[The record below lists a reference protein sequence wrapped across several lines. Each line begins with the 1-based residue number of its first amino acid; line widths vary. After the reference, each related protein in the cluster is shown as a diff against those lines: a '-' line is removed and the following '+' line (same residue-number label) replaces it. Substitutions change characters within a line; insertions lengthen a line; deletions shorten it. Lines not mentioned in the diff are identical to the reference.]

1 MKKLKFL
8 IPFASLLILAA
19 CGPKSEGTDAEVS
32 EAKEVEEVS
41 SAATEYT
48 INTEAS
54 NVSWIGSKPVGKHTG
69 FIPVTAG
76 NIKVEEGSIVGGTVT
91 IDVMGIYSQDL
102 SEDSTMHAKLIG
114 HLKSPDFFAAEE
126 FPTAEFVVTSVEE
139 YSTDEV
145 IEDKEE
151 IEFEYK
157 PASASEHIVES
168 PTHKITGNLTMR
180 GTTLS
185 VSFPAN
191 VSMTDG
197 TISAKAKFNID
208 RTRWGLKYG
217 EEASISEKAKD
228 KFIYN
233 TVNVGFDITA
243 STSAI

>member
-8 IPFASLLILAA
+8 IPFASLLFLAS

-41 SAATEYT
+41 AAATEYAV
-48 INTEAS
+48 NTES
-54 NVSWIGSKPVGKHTG
+54 SKVTWIGSKPVGKHNG

-76 NIKVEEGSIVGGTVT
+76 NIKVEDGTIVGGAIT
-91 IDVMGIYSQDL
+91 ISVNDIKCEDL
-102 SEDSTMHAKLIG
+102 AEDSTMYAKLIG

-126 FPTAEFVVTSVEE
+126 FPTAEFILTSVEA
-139 YSTDEV
+139 YSAEEV

-151 IEFEYK
+151 IEFEFK
-157 PASASEHIVES
+157 PAAASEHIVES

-185 VSFPAN
+185 ISFPAN

-197 TISAKAKFNID
+197 SISAKAKFNID

-217 EEASISEKAKD
+217 EEATITEKAKD

-233 TVNVGFDITA
+233 TVNVGFDLTATA
-243 STSAI
+243 SAI

>member
-8 IPFASLLILAA
+8 IPFASLFILAA

-41 SAATEYT
+41 SSAAEYAIDTE
-48 INTEAS
+48 S
-54 NVSWIGSKPVGKHTG
+54 SKVSWIGSKPVGKHNG
-69 FIPVTAG
+69 FIPVSGG
-76 NIKVEEGSIVGGTVT
+76 NIKVEDGAIVGGVIT
-91 IDVMGIYSQDL
+91 ISVNDIHCEDL
-102 SEDSTMHAKLIG
+102 AEDSVMNAKLIG

-139 YSTDEV
+139 YSAEDV

-151 IEFEYK
+151 IEYEFK
-157 PASASEHIVES
+157 PASASEHMVES

-185 VSFPAN
+185 VSFPAS
-191 VSMTDG
+191 VSMSDG

-233 TVNVGFDITA
+233 TVNVGFDLTA
-243 STSAI
+243 SSSAS